1 MRGFV
6 VSGVQKGWLSSR
18 IGAFDE
24 QHAARM
30 VLSHGADGVVD
41 FDGVLRVEPTHKHRQ
56 TSAERFATS
65 LTQ

>member
-1 MRGFV
+1 
-6 VSGVQKGWLSSR
+6 
-18 IGAFDE
+18 
-24 QHAARM
+24 M
-30 VLSHGADGVVD
+30 VLPHRADGVVD